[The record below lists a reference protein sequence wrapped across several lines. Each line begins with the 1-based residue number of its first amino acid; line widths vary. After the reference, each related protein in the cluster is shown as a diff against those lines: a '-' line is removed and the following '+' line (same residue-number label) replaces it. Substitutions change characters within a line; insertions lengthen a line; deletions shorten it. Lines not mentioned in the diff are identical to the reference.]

1 MAGKKIW
8 IRVFKL
14 EEDIGGMFYQHFSP
28 LMFVEGLR
36 GEDEGIQKVIK
47 ALQNLSSIEPVGYS
61 EESIEMVL
69 YKLCYTSGK
78 NVLKNKFYTN
88 RVLLE
93 IFL

>member
-36 GEDEGIQKVIK
+36 GDD
-47 ALQNLSSIEPVGYS
+47 
-61 EESIEMVL
+61 
-69 YKLCYTSGK
+69 
-78 NVLKNKFYTN
+78 
-88 RVLLE
+88 
-93 IFL
+93 